1 MSLVTYHLS
10 PMPTARD
17 PLPANS
23 TEMFDWWNQPKY
35 QTKKIPKTKQNRIYY
50 FCNPCNMLFDQSSP
64 FHAVPGLGRWHQHA
78 NRQTLQLIDLISL
91 RGDLVNT

>member
-1 MSLVTYHLS
+1 MSPVTYHLS

-35 QTKKIPKTKQNRIYY
+35 QTKKSPKQNKTEYIT
-50 FCNPCNMLFDQSSP
+50 FAILAICSLTKFLHSMQCQVLDDGTNTQTDKHCN
-64 FHAVPGLGRWHQHA
+64 
-78 NRQTLQLIDLISL
+78 
-91 RGDLVNT
+91 